1 MVANG
6 PQNHV
11 KMIKDNSS
19 QDNHDDGE
27 RVAQMQQAV
36 RLLLECI
43 GEDVSREG
51 LVDTPKVLLLR

>member
-6 PQNHV
+6 PRNHV
-11 KMIKDNSS
+11 KMIKDKTS
-19 QDNHDDGE
+19 QDNQDYGE

-51 LVDTPKVLLLR
+51 LVDTPKVILLG

>member
-11 KMIKDNSS
+11 KMIKDNAS
-19 QDNHDDGE
+19 QDNQDDGE

-51 LVDTPKVLLLR
+51 LVDTPKVLMLK

>member
-11 KMIKDNSS
+11 KMIKDNAS
-19 QDNHDDGE
+19 QDNQDDGE
-27 RVAQMQQAV
+27 CVAQMQQAV